1 MPLHLRYA
9 RRSLA
14 VAAALLLTAAAAFA
28 QTASGTLSGIV
39 TDTSG
44 ASLDGAT
51 VTARNVDTG
60 ATRRALT
67 DSAGRYSMPNLAP
80 GDYEVQVELTGF
92 TTVVRSGVVLTVGG
106 TTVQDVNLSVG
117 QLTEKV
123 TVTASEPLVET
134 TKIDL
139 SRVIIEREIQSLPN
153 IGRNFVDFVK
163 LSSGVAIGRE
173 NVGGGPF
180 KEPDTGVGAAAA
192 PRLTFGGQQELNTMV
207 QVDGVDNVQTFTGLP
222 RATPSQEA
230 VKEFRILNSTY
241 LAEYG
246 RALGGFVNIVTK
258 SGSNDYSG
266 SAYYFGMDDALA
278 ARSILN
284 QQGDNVLRQHQYGAT
299 LGGPLARDRTHFFL
313 NYEGQQRE
321 ESNRFSQVLID
332 NLAAI
337 NAVRARFNLRQET
350 LNQVRTNDYNSV
362 LAKLDHR
369 ASEKLTLSG
378 RYSFLDSTSDNFPG
392 GGGRASPASSA
403 ARNNAIRDH
412 AAVLN
417 ASLVFSPKVLNETRL
432 QWARRSYD
440 FTPLVSEPTLEITNL
455 IIMGKTTSDLD
466 FYEENRWQGST
477 SFLFLNGPHQFKAGL
492 DANSIDDHAGWNLF
506 FPARIIFPNLN
517 AFLNFTPVVFWWPVL
532 QNTAHPGFDVP
543 FSEAVPP
550 AWSDSTVFD
559 ASHSS
564 FGVFAQDQ
572 WTVNSR
578 LTVTYGLRYDVES
591 YPTTFVAEK
600 DTNNFQPRVGFAYAY
615 SPKGVIRAG
624 FGVFDDRLVSSVG
637 QVFTAAQWS
646 SRGDSPNA
654 QVLFPDVALIAGRF
668 RQTTVAGPPAT
679 PAAINFLTT
688 GRVPAAGATSLTD
701 NMSALI
707 TNPYSLQTSVQWSQE
722 LGAGIALT
730 ASYLHVQANN
740 LLGHT
745 ANLNAVQTGTLSTG
759 QPILAGRRFAEL
771 GNFHVIDNV
780 GTSKYNGGTVELR
793 KLFTGAVGFTAS
805 YTYSRTHTDV
815 DSITNLADLP
825 QSFDFAAEEALSRQ
839 HVAHRGTLAFLSQ
852 VPKDVPVLGDFK
864 FAALATLESG
874 RFFTI
879 FVGSDANLDGN
890 PNSDRVGLEGRNTL
904 EGPSYRSL
912 DLRVAREFGLGGKA
926 RAEITVDVFNVFNRA
941 NIKDLNTVWGSFD
954 PNVAPIASFNTPRDV
969 FNPRQAQLGLKVR
982 F

>member
-1 MPLHLRYA
+1 MTLPSRHA
-9 RRSLA
+9 QPWFPLA
-14 VAAALLLTAAAAFA
+14 VLMLLAATALA
-28 QTASGTLSGIV
+28 QTATGTLSGTV

-44 ASLDGAT
+44 GALEGVT
-51 VTARNVDTG
+51 VTARNLATG
-60 ATRRALT
+60 ATRKAAS
-67 DSAGRYSMPNLAP
+67 DGAGRYSLPNLPP
-80 GDYEVQVELTGF
+80 GDYEVQVELAGF

-106 TTVQDVNLSVG
+106 ASVQDVSLAVG
-117 QLTEKV
+117 QLSEKV

-134 TKIDL
+134 TRVDL
-139 SRVIIEREIQSLPN
+139 SRVVGEREIQSLPN

-163 LSSGVAIGRE
+163 LSSGVAVGRE

-192 PRLTFGGQQELNTMV
+192 PRLSFGGQQELNTLV

-258 SGSNDYSG
+258 SGSNERSG
-266 SAYYFGMDDALA
+266 SAYYYGMDDAFS

-284 QQGDNVLRQHQYGAT
+284 REDANVLRQHQYGGT
-299 LGGPLARDRTHFFL
+299 LGGPLARDRTFFFV
-313 NYEGQQRE
+313 NYEGQQRS
-321 ESNRFSQVLID
+321 ESNRFSQVILD

-337 NAVRARFNLRQET
+337 NGVRARFGLRPET
-350 LNQVRTNDYNSV
+350 VEQVRTNDYNS
-362 LAKLDHR
+362 LLLKLDHR
-369 ASEKLTLSG
+369 TSEKLTLSG
-378 RYSFLDSTSDNFPG
+378 RYSFLDSTADNFPG

-412 AAVLN
+412 AVVLN
-417 ASLVFSPKVLNETRL
+417 ASTVFSPRVLNETRL

-440 FTPLVSEPTLEITNL
+440 FTPLVAEPTLEITNL

-466 FYEENRWQGST
+466 FYRETRWQGSS
-477 SFLFLNGPHQFKAGL
+477 SFLFLSGSHQFKFGL
-492 DANSIDDHAGWNLF
+492 DANQIDDHAGWNLF

-517 AFLNFTPVVFWWPVL
+517 AFLNVAPAVFWWPVL
-532 QNTAHPGFDVP
+532 ANTTHPGFQVP
-543 FSEAVPP
+543 FGEAVPS
-550 AWSDSTVFD
+550 AWNEATVFD
-559 ASHSS
+559 ADHSS

-572 WTVNSR
+572 WAVTPR
-578 LTVTYGLRYDVES
+578 LTLTCGLRYDLES
-591 YPTTFVAEK
+591 YPTSFVARQDK
-600 DTNNFQPRVGFAYAY
+600 NNVQPRAGFAYAY
-615 SPKGVIRAG
+615 SPRGVVRGG
-624 FGVFDDRLVSSVG
+624 FGIFDDRLVSSVG

-646 SRGDSPNA
+646 SRGDAPNA
-654 QVLFPDVALIAGRF
+654 RVLFPDVAFLPGRF
-668 RQTTVAGPPAT
+668 RQTTIGGPGAA
-679 PAAINFLTT
+679 PAALTFLTT
-688 GRVPAAGATSLTD
+688 GRVPAAGTTSLTD

-707 TNPYSLQTSVQWSQE
+707 TNPYSVQASLQWSQE
-722 LGAGIALT
+722 LGRGLALT
-730 ASYLHVQANN
+730 ASYLFVQAND

-759 QPILAGRRFAEL
+759 QPILAGRRFPEL

-780 GTSKYNGGTVELR
+780 GTSKYHGGTLELR
-793 KLFTGAVGFTAS
+793 KQFTGALGFTAS
-805 YTYSRTHTDV
+805 YTLSRTRADV

-825 QSFDFAAEEALSRQ
+825 QSFDFAAEDALSRQ
-839 HVAHRGTLAFLSQ
+839 HVRHRGTLSFLSQ
-852 VPKDVPVLGDFK
+852 VPSDVPVLGGFK

-879 FVGSDANLDGN
+879 FVGGDANGDGN
-890 PNSDRVGLEGRNTL
+890 PNSDRLGLLGRNTL
-904 EGPSYRSL
+904 EGPAYRSL
-912 DLRVAREFGLGGKA
+912 DLRVAREFGLGGRA
-926 RAEITVDVFNVFNRA
+926 RGEVTVDVFNVFNRA
-941 NIKDLNTVWGSFD
+941 NIRDLNTVWGSFD